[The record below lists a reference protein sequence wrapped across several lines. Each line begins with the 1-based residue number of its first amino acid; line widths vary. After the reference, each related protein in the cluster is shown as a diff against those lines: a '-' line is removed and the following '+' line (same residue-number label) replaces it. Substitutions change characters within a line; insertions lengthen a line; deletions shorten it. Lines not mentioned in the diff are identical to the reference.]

1 MAQRSQLEIL
11 FERHIQDAQLP
22 TPQTSYRFHPTRKW
36 EADFAYPGYALLIEI
51 EGGEMARGRHT
62 RGKGFINDCEKY
74 AEAQILGWRVLRIP
88 GTWVHNGEGVRY
100 LERLLAALEEMYN
113 D

>member
-1 MAQRSQLEIL
+1 MRSQLEIL
-11 FERHIQDAQLP
+11 FARHIQDAGLP
-22 TPQTSYRFHPTRKW
+22 EPQASFRFAQRIGRKW
-36 EADFAYPGYALLIEI
+36 EADFAFHDHKLLVEV
-51 EGGEMARGRHT
+51 EGKEWGGRHT

-100 LERLLAALEEMYN
+100 LERLLHTLEN
-113 D
+113 TQ